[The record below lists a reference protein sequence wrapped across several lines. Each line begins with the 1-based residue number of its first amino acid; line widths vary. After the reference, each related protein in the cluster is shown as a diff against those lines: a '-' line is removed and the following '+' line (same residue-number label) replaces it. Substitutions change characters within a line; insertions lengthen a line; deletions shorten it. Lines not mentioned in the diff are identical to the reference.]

1 MMKTQD
7 FNAYWLG
14 WLLFFLGF
22 LMPLSTMA
30 DEVTVAD
37 SNGNVLRYQFTAD
50 GPATF
55 VGVKTYSADADKA
68 GRIIIADQV
77 TDTSGG
83 SHDVLYI
90 SGSVGNR
97 SNIVSIVFGQ
107 NIIATGGDDGSS
119 GDAFY
124 NCNKL
129 ESVTLNSKLQI
140 LGRYTFQSCH
150 NLSTINLAEATSLTT
165 IMLKAF
171 ENADCLRSIT
181 IPSSVTTIDDGAF
194 GSIDSL
200 RTVTFAAGSKLTEMG
215 NSAFTNNPNLES
227 INLQTCNLL
236 TTLPNYVLYD
246 CKSLKSLTLSDA
258 LETVGNGA
266 FQYCHS
272 MKELTFGTALTS
284 LSDDYYVVY
293 GCDSLQKVTLPGVN
307 YPFKRSYAFP
317 ADVVLYVHPDL
328 VDVYRS
334 NEFSKACHVIGLGE
348 INDFVITTTAG
359 GELQTKVES
368 IGAPNNLLT
377 LTVTGP
383 LNGTDIDY
391 IHSSMPN
398 IQVLNLTDA
407 SIVEGGDSYHQWN
420 VDANGDATIE
430 SYYGPWNTENNV
442 VTRCMFYNMP
452 TLRSI
457 SLPKGITKIGEYALA
472 QDRYQNFKLAHI
484 GIPAGVT
491 TIDKYAFNY
500 AGITEVTIPSGVTRI
515 EEQTFANCRKL
526 KKATLPDGITYIGNS
541 AFSECHALEDVNIPA
556 NIETIDQYAFNNN
569 KVRTSPIVLP
579 ATLKS
584 IGYRAFSYNSKVE
597 SITFSEGLETISGY
611 AFSNCNAVKSL
622 VLPESITKLEY
633 NAFEGCDSIT
643 EFRFPANIKQVPDGI
658 LYHCDKLERVTLA
671 DGTTRINNYAFQDC
685 PNLTSMNITEQTA
698 LSYIGIYAFANTG
711 FTTVTLPNS
720 ITTLDYCAFR
730 ECKQLTSINVPTLL
744 TSVPYDFVAN
754 CPKLAS
760 VQMHDGIRVV
770 GHNAFIECKALPAI
784 ELNDQITSIEYNAFN
799 GCENLVL
806 DKLPTALTH
815 IGDAAFRNTKKI
827 TGKLTIPVGVNT
839 IGGEA
844 FRESGLTGVVLPEGV
859 TQWGTTIFY
868 NCTSLKEVRLPKDIK
883 RITNYMF
890 QRCTALEQIQIP
902 DSVKEIGYAAFD
914 QSGIA
919 SIQLPDSLEKLEDY
933 ALANTQLRSIRIP
946 DGVKGDQ
953 PGSYVCAGSKHLKE
967 AYMGRNQDYTTIT
980 NFTFFDNCDSLQLLR
995 IYAGMP
1001 PRCYSGYMDYRKTCV
1016 LEVPEDAV
1024 DLYKETDIWKEF
1036 KEINGYFDGEL
1047 LNDLDFAILKCV
1059 YNKLDGANWKKPWDL
1074 TNNHRSMGKWQGV
1087 VTVGDYITSIDLS
1100 GQGLKGALPD
1110 SLFLLPKIEVLNL
1123 SDNRIKADLTT
1134 LLAKVPENTTLSEV
1148 NLMGNELTGDIY
1160 PFAAKLTHLTKLNL
1174 SYNQL
1179 TAVSQVIPNTKL
1191 SNNDFLRGFQFVDYQ
1206 TKQVV
1211 EGAPVTDITPGVP
1224 VAIEFNTLQSYRHE
1238 YGDYGYD
1245 CTDLYRHY
1253 INKNGSWTTSD
1264 WELER
1269 NGEKLWTVYAGWYN
1283 RPLRAPKGVPV
1294 MYTHGDPWWS
1304 HLSFIVRFDWTDGD
1318 VNADQTVDITDLQ
1331 SVVYYALNDNKA
1343 DGQIFNF
1350 TTADANND
1358 DIINVSDIVGSVDY
1372 VLNYVEPNPSQAPSN
1387 RRRAPSSLMNT
1398 LSLDGDNAILTHANA
1413 VAALQLTVTGAAMG
1427 QLHVSEALKS
1437 RFSVAMRE
1445 VAGGIRVV
1453 VWSTDGHTLEPGIHQ
1468 LLTDLPASAV
1478 VTDIR
1483 LSDVEARYLDVLN
1496 EGGTTSLSVV
1506 KSQLSVDE
1514 VPVFDLSGRHLGTWD
1529 TLPEGIYV
1537 IRVNGK
1543 QYKVKK

>member
-1 MMKTQD
+1 MKKTQD
-7 FNAYWLG
+7 FNAYWRG
-14 WLLFFLGF
+14 WLLLLVGF
-22 LMPLSTMA
+22 LLPLSAMA
-30 DEVTVAD
+30 EEVTLAD

-150 NLSTINLAEATSLTT
+150 NLSTINLAEANSLTT
-165 IMLKAF
+165 ILYKAF
-171 ENADCLRSIT
+171 EQADGLRTIT
-181 IPSSVTTIDDGAF
+181 IPSSVTTIDECAF
-194 GSIDSL
+194 SYMDSL

-227 INLQTCNLL
+227 INLQTCSLL

-272 MKELTFGTALTS
+272 MKELTFGTGLTS
-284 LSDDYYVVY
+284 LSEDYYVVY

-307 YPFKRSYAFP
+307 YPFKSSYAFP
-317 ADVVLYVHPDL
+317 ADVILYVHPDL
-328 VDVYRS
+328 IDVYRS
-334 NEFSKACHVIGLGE
+334 NDFSKACHVIGLGE

-368 IGAPNNLLT
+368 IGSPNNLLT

-398 IQVLNLTDA
+398 IQVLNLTNA

-420 VDANGDATIE
+420 VAANGDATIE
-430 SYYGPWNTENNV
+430 TYYGPWNTENNV
-442 VTRCMFYNMP
+442 LTRCMFYNMP

-457 SLPKGITKIGEYALA
+457 SLPQGITKIGEYALA
-472 QDRYQNFKLAHI
+472 QDRNRNFKLATVD
-484 GIPAGVT
+484 IPASVT
-491 TIDKYAFNY
+491 TIDHYAFNY

-515 EEQTFANCRKL
+515 EEQTFAYCRKL
-526 KKATLPDGITYIGNS
+526 RKATLPDGITYIGNS
-541 AFSECHALEDVNIPA
+541 AFSECQALEDVNIPA

-597 SITFSEGLETISGY
+597 SITFSEGLETIRGY

-698 LSYIGIYAFANTG
+698 LSYIGIYALANTG

-720 ITTLDYCAFR
+720 ITTMDYSAFR
-730 ECKQLTSINVPTLL
+730 SCQQLTSINVPTQL
-744 TSVPYDFVAN
+744 TTVPYDFVAY
-754 CPKLAS
+754 CPNLTS

-770 GHNAFIECKALPAI
+770 GHYAFLECKALPAI
-784 ELNDQITSIEYNAFN
+784 ELNDQITSIEYNAFS

-827 TGKLTIPVGVNT
+827 TGKLIVPTGVTT
-839 IGGEA
+839 IGSEA
-844 FRESGLTGVVLPEGV
+844 FRESALTGIVLPEGV
-859 TQWGTTIFY
+859 TKWGTTIFY
-868 NCTSLKEVRLPKDIK
+868 GCSELKEVRLPKDIK

-1024 DLYKETDIWKEF
+1024 ELYKATDVWKEF
-1036 KEINGYFDGEL
+1036 KEIKGYFDGEL
-1047 LNDLDFAILKCV
+1047 LNDLDYAILKCV

-1110 SLFLLPKIEVLNL
+1110 SLFMLPRIEVLNL

-1134 LLAKVPENTTLSEV
+1134 LLAKVPENTTLTEV
-1148 NLMGNELTGDIY
+1148 NMMGNELTGDIY
-1160 PFAAKLTHLTKLNL
+1160 PFAIKLPNLTKLNL

-1191 SNNDFLRGFQFVDYQ
+1191 SNNDFSRGFQFVDYQ

-1331 SVVYYALNDNKA
+1331 SVVYYALNDNKG
-1343 DGQIFNF
+1343 DGNMFNF
-1350 TTADANND
+1350 TTADVNSD
-1358 DIINVSDIVGSVDY
+1358 DVINVSDIVGSVDY
-1372 VLNYVEPNPSQAPSN
+1372 VLNYVETEPSQAPSN
-1387 RRRAPSSLMNT
+1387 RHRVPASLMNT
-1398 LSLDGDNAILTHANA
+1398 LSLNGHNAILTHADA
-1413 VAALQLTVTGAAMG
+1413 VAALQLTVTGVALG
-1427 QLHVSEALKS
+1427 QLHVNEALKS

-1453 VWSTDGHTLEPGIHQ
+1453 VYSADGHTLEPGIHQ

-1483 LSDVEARYLDVLN
+1483 LSDAEARHLDVTN
-1496 EGGTTSLSVV
+1496 EGGVTSLSILD
-1506 KSQLSVDE
+1506 SQFSVGDA
-1514 VPVFDLSGRHLGTWD
+1514 PVFDLNGRRLGAWD
-1529 TLPEGIYV
+1529 TLPEGLYV
-1537 IRVNGK
+1537 IRINGK